1 MRVPLQ
7 RSEHGATVSDSD
19 RGVAVVGDTTVD
31 LYPTDGG
38 PIAPGSGFEWHVG
51 GTATNAARWAAAAGC
66 EVDLVTNVGTD
77 VLGAAAAEDLANG
90 PVGTER
96 LARVDAPSP
105 LTLYAGAAGDEEWN
119 AWVAGS
125 CYGFTPPE
133 DPASF
138 AASYEWIL
146 LEGVTL
152 PAAVNGATV
161 RPLAAAAAERGT
173 RVAFDLNGRPNQ
185 WSGPEEYRDALRE
198 VLPRCDLLFA
208 GTDDLGVAGVEP
220 TPAGLLELLPADHSA
235 TAFVTDGGDA
245 TRAIRIDDGAVT
257 ERLTVAPP
265 SATVATPAGAGDAF
279 AGAVLA
285 ARHGGASDLR
295 RLATVGNAA
304 GAAAVETVGAF
315 DADAAAT
322 DRSF

>member
-1 MRVPLQ
+1 M
-7 RSEHGATVSDSD
+7 SDGE
-19 RGVAVVGDTTVD
+19 REIAVVGDTTVD

-51 GTATNAARWAAAAGC
+51 GTATNAARWAAALGC

-77 VLGAAAAEDLANG
+77 VLGAAAARRLASG
-90 PVGTER
+90 PVDTGR
-96 LARVDAPSP
+96 VARVDAPSP
-105 LTLYAGAAGDEEWN
+105 LTMYTGGAGEEAWN

-125 CYGFTPPE
+125 CYGFTPPD

-138 AASYEWIL
+138 ATPYDWIL

-152 PAAVNGATV
+152 PSAVNRTAV
-161 RPLAAAAAERGT
+161 RRLAAAAAERDA

-185 WSGPEEYRDALRE
+185 WSAPDEYRGALAE

-208 GTDDLGVAGVEP
+208 GTDDLAVAGVEP

-235 TAFVTDGGDA
+235 TAFVTDGGEA
-245 TRAIRIDDGAVT
+245 TRALRIDDGAVT
-257 ERLTVAPP
+257 ERVSVAPP
-265 SATVATPAGAGDAF
+265 SASVATTAGAGDAF

-295 RLATVGNAA
+295 RLATIGNEA

-315 DADAAAT
+315 DAEAAAT